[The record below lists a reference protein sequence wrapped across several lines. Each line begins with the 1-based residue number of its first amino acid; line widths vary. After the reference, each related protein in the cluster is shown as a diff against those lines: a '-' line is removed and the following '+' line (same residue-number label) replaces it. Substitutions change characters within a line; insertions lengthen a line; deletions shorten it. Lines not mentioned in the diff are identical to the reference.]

1 MANILYRDQTY
12 EIFFSRLEMSL
23 PYMFPGSIN
32 TGSDVYVW
40 QLLAAL
46 GVSASNDQQTRLVLA
61 VKDRVIGTISLAKTL
76 PPTMAT
82 ERLSSV
88 NLFLHSI
95 GLDVD
100 MLMGQ

>member
-1 MANILYRDQTY
+1 
-12 EIFFSRLEMSL
+12 
-23 PYMFPGSIN
+23 MFPGSIDS
-32 TGSDVYVW
+32 GSDAYVW

-46 GVSASNDQQTRLVLA
+46 GVSASIDQQTRLVLA
-61 VKDRVIGTISLAKTL
+61 VKDRVNGTITLAQTL
-76 PPTMAT
+76 SPTKAA

-95 GLDVD
+95 GLDAD